1 MIDCL
6 MARCHCVTQMIS
18 GIKNYPA
25 HRHNSSL
32 YCSVF
37 KERVA
42 RCDFDILANILLS
55 VKRFSEINFSRPRR
69 HLGDVGYLTTLFPLC
84 QHFFKNFFCCALFLS
99 KMPDL
104 RCHSALFCGA
114 GPRLIRRQHG
124 ILGEMDFAPPPFSIF
139 CNLCH
144 IVLYMYGHTTAL
156 CSSLQMFCYR
166 KKSILHFMKKAA
178 IYIYT
183 FQFTSA
189 IINIKKLIGIS
200 WR

>member
-55 VKRFSEINFSRPRR
+55 VKRFLEIYFSGPRR
-69 HLGDVGYLTTLFPLC
+69 HLSDVGYLTTPFPLC
-84 QHFFKNFFCCALFLS
+84 QHFFQKLFCCALFLC
-99 KMPDL
+99 KIPEL
-104 RCHSALFCGA
+104 RARTAFFCGA
-114 GPRLIRRQHG
+114 DPRLICPQHG
-124 ILGEMDFAPPPFSIF
+124 ISGKWISIPFPAFRIF
-139 CNLCH
+139 CH
-144 IVLYMYGHTTAL
+144 RGLYT
-156 CSSLQMFCYR
+156 
-166 KKSILHFMKKAA
+166 
-178 IYIYT
+178 YIYYSSV
-183 FQFTSA
+183 FSFTNVLLS
-189 IINIKKLIGIS
+189 
-200 WR
+200 

>member
-1 MIDCL
+1 

-69 HLGDVGYLTTLFPLC
+69 HLSDVGYLTTPFPLC
-84 QHFFKNFFCCALFLS
+84 QHFFQKLFCCTLFFIQNTGSPLPFGPFLRS
-99 KMPDL
+99 RSSPDPPTAWNFRNMDL
-104 RCHSALFCGA
+104 ISFPAFRILCDIGA
-114 GPRLIRRQHG
+114 FIC
-124 ILGEMDFAPPPFSIF
+124 IS
-139 CNLCH
+139 
-144 IVLYMYGHTTAL
+144 TTAL
-156 CSSLQMFCYR
+156 YPPLQMFRYC
-166 KKSILHFMKKAA
+166 KKSILHFMKKTA

-189 IINIKKLIGIS
+189 IINIKKLIGIF

>member
-55 VKRFSEINFSRPRR
+55 VKRFSEIYFSGPRR
-69 HLGDVGYLTTLFPLC
+69 HLSDVGYLTTLSLLC
-84 QHFFKNFFCCALFLS
+84 QHLFQKLFCCTLFFIQNTGSPLPFGPFLRS
-99 KMPDL
+99 RSPPDWPAAWDFGENGF
-104 RCHSALFCGA
+104 RSPSFFH
-114 GPRLIRRQHG
+114 
-124 ILGEMDFAPPPFSIF
+124 IL
-139 CNLCH
+139 
-144 IVLYMYGHTTAL
+144 
-156 CSSLQMFCYR
+156 
-166 KKSILHFMKKAA
+166 
-178 IYIYT
+178 
-183 FQFTSA
+183 
-189 IINIKKLIGIS
+189 
-200 WR
+200 